1 MCDQFNHF
9 EKFDFQYTENI
20 DSMTLRSI
28 KDKILDIAQ
37 TLNADDD
44 RSAELAKN
52 KNRERKLSEKDIA
65 ERLQT
70 IAETLTYDESLSPDA
85 GSTEDVS
92 MVSICLVISVS

>member
-9 EKFDFQYTENI
+9 ETFDFQYTENI

-37 TLNADDD
+37 MLNTDDD

-52 KNRERKLSEKDIA
+52 KNRERKLNEKDIA

-70 IAETLTYDESLSPDA
+70 ISEILTYDESLSSDA
-85 GSTEDVS
+85 ASTVYVPNVS
-92 MVSICLVISVS
+92 FYLLISVS